1 MMEVEG
7 DGRLFMDWESGD
19 GLCRRALPNL
29 GGRQTRHGKHLKV
42 NYTENQ
48 AGVGGFGDAVTRSL
62 MIRRDLWLYDPAVFT
77 SSL

>member
-1 MMEVEG
+1 MEVEG

-42 NYTENQ
+42 NNAEY
-48 AGVGGFGDAVTRSL
+48 L
-62 MIRRDLWLYDPAVFT
+62 
-77 SSL
+77 